1 MEHNVDID
9 AINRRL
15 EEIKKRRAE
24 IEAPIKKRQEQTK
37 KAQKV
42 LGYFNTALKLVK
54 TYGQQLIEE
63 MMKKA
68 Q

>member
-24 IEAPIKKRQEQTK
+24 IEEPIKKRQEQTK
-37 KAQKV
+37 KAQTV
-42 LGYFNTALKLVK
+42 MGYFNAALKFAK
-54 TYGQQLIEE
+54 TYGPQLIEE

-68 Q
+68 K